1 MIKTI
6 LSPIFLIFLT
16 LPSYAQFDTGRWAVT
31 QVNAPAY
38 TDASGVVQSGTLPYA
53 YGFKAKNRR
62 GNRVSFMRD
71 AQELWVN
78 TNALIKIDF
87 TAQNFSSQPADFLPS
102 EIQGSN
108 FTFLYKNAVYRLNA
122 ETLDTQNL
130 VKVSDTPKSSAAYF
144 SKDGEI
150 TLLAG
155 ASEKGLNLAFFLPRQ
170 KKFIPLS
177 ILTGE
182 ASLIT
187 AEFSPNH
194 SQVALHIALGERQH
208 LLLYR
213 TDTGELTA
221 SVPEVQ
227 AFRWSGGGVVVAK
240 KNSVVLLNSNGQ
252 ETTLYLAP
260 KNKKEIQTII
270 AMPADEFLIDI
281 DGSVYRLDGDG
292 IVKTAYPSIERS
304 RSGSL
309 QRSEKN
315 NVVNFTYK
323 GKPLRSLSGKTP
335 LWDFISFAGDE
346 SLVYS
351 QKSTTGAITTL
362 YYYDA
367 AQNQSLPYR
376 WVEEPIQVLDNG
388 LAYEA
393 VEESGETWLFFEYPG
408 GKAVMLRLNE
418 LLR

>member
-6 LSPIFLIFLT
+6 LSPILFIFLT
-16 LPSYAQFDTGRWAVT
+16 LPAHAQFDEGRWAVT
-31 QVNAPAY
+31 QASAPAY
-38 TDASGVVQSGTLPYA
+38 ADVSGVVQSGTLPYA
-53 YGFKAKNRR
+53 YSFKAKNRR
-62 GNRVSFMRD
+62 GNRVSFMKD
-71 AQELWVN
+71 AKELWVN

-108 FTFLYKNAVYRLNA
+108 FTFIYKNSVYRLNA
-122 ETLDTQNL
+122 ETLDTKTL
-130 VKVSDTPKSSAAYF
+130 VKISDAPRSSAAYF
-144 SKDGEI
+144 SKGGEI
-150 TLLAG
+150 ALLAG
-155 ASEKGLNLAFFLPRQ
+155 ASEKGLNLAFLLPQQ

-194 SQVALHIALGERQH
+194 GLIALHIALGERQH

-221 SVPEVQ
+221 SVPQVQ
-227 AFRWSGGGVVVAK
+227 AFRWSGGGVVIARQ
-240 KNSVVLLNSNGQ
+240 NSVALLKSNGE

-281 DGSVYRLDGDG
+281 DGVIYRLDGDG
-292 IVKTAYPSIERS
+292 IVKTTYSSIERS

-315 NVVNFTYK
+315 NVINFTYQ
-323 GKPLRSLSGKTP
+323 GKPLRPLSGKTP
-335 LWDFISFAGDE
+335 LWDFISFAGDA

-367 AQNQSLPYR
+367 AQNLSLPYR
-376 WVEEPIQVLDNG
+376 WVEEPVQVLDNG